1 LDSDPAWSDNS
12 FPHRS
17 VSGGCN
23 GLLLFWVVD
32 VLEVVLVS
40 KLGNDRAIVVIGN
53 LDEVGQPLEDD
64 NVEITL
70 DIGCSVSTSGAVAL
84 FGFGREV
91 VTGGGGD
98 GEDLDNFVCWV
109 ESKQSMLELLFPAA
123 FNSLVFDDFI
133 DDNDLSIFL
142 LITLVEVLFSS
153 SSKPPL
159 PLLIDLLLT
168 PPNGDNEAGL
178 PSVSFSESEGKS
190 YSENLASRSFCNFLN
205 SFFGDN
211 AFILDLENDFLSSFP
226 NLFSFLVINFS
237 FKSGSDL
244 SLSNWACRSA

>member
-1 LDSDPAWSDNS
+1 M
-12 FPHRS
+12 
-17 VSGGCN
+17 
-23 GLLLFWVVD
+23 LLFRLVD
-32 VLEVVLVS
+32 VLEAVVLVS

-53 LDEVGQPLEDD
+53 LEKVVQPLEDD

-70 DIGCSVSTSGAVAL
+70 GIGCSVSTSGAVAL

-98 GEDLDNFVCWV
+98 GDGLDNFLCWV

-123 FNSLVFDDFI
+123 FNSVFDDFI
-133 DDNDLSIFL
+133 DDNGLLMFL

-153 SSKPPL
+153 SSKTPL
-159 PLLIDLLLT
+159 LLLIDLLFT

-178 PSVSFSESEGKS
+178 PSLSFSESEGKS
-190 YSENLASRSFCNFLN
+190 YSENLASRSFCTFLN
-205 SFFGDN
+205 SSFGDS
-211 AFILDLENDFLSSFP
+211 AFILDLEKDFLSSFP
-226 NLFSFLVINFS
+226 SLFSFFVINLS
-237 FKSGSDL
+237 FKVGSDL

>member
-1 LDSDPAWSDNS
+1 M
-12 FPHRS
+12 
-17 VSGGCN
+17 SGGCN
-23 GLLLFWVVD
+23 GLLLFRVVD
-32 VLEVVLVS
+32 ALDVVLVS

-53 LDEVGQPLEDD
+53 LEKVGQPLEDD

-70 DIGCSVSTSGAVAL
+70 DIGWSVSTSGAVAL

-98 GEDLDNFVCWV
+98 AEDLDNFLCWV
-109 ESKQSMLELLFPAA
+109 ESKHSMLELLFPAA
-123 FNSLVFDDFI
+123 FNSVFDDFI
-133 DDNDLSIFL
+133 DDNDLLRFL
-142 LITLVEVLFSS
+142 LITSLEVLFSS

-190 YSENLASRSFCNFLN
+190 YSENLASLSFCNFLN
-205 SFFGDN
+205 SSFGDN
-211 AFILDLENDFLSSFP
+211 AFILDLEKDFLSSFP
-226 NLFSFLVINFS
+226 SLFSFFVINFS
-237 FKSGSDL
+237 FNTGSDL